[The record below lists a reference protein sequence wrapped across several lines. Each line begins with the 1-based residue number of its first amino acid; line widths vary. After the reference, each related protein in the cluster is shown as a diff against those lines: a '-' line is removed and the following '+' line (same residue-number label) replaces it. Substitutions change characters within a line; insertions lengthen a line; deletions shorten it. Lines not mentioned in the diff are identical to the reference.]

1 MTGAGPLLAI
11 DTAASQCGA
20 AILVDGRVAA
30 ERLELMSRG
39 QAERLMPMIAE
50 LLAELSLA
58 PRDLRA
64 VAVCEGPGNFTG
76 IRIAVAAARGLAL
89 STGRPALG
97 VGRLDALAETEAWG
111 LGLRL
116 SGGTPGAAPL
126 RLLATAEARRG
137 EILAQPFE
145 IHAGEAPRA
154 LAPLAQGEA
163 ETLVPALAEALASS
177 PVSGPV
183 RVCGPDAPRISA
195 MLEAAGL
202 AVALGDLGDMAD
214 PASIGR
220 LAGAA
225 LDRLAAEETPPPP
238 APRYPRPADA
248 APSRETPPPL
258 LPPTP
263 LPDTPAR

>member
-1 MTGAGPLLAI
+1 MGPLRAI
-11 DTAASQCGA
+11 ETSAAQCAA

-58 PRDLRA
+58 PRDLGA

-116 SGGTPGAAPL
+116 RGGDPDAAPL
-126 RLLATAEARRG
+126 RLVVTAEARRD
-137 EILAQPFE
+137 EILAQAFE
-145 IHAGEAPRA
+145 IRAGEPPRP
-154 LAPLAQGEA
+154 LAPLEQGA
-163 ETLVPALAEALASS
+163 PEALADGLAGALAGSM
-177 PVSGPV
+177 VGGPV
-183 RVCGPDAPRISA
+183 RVTGPAAPRLSA
-195 MLEAAGL
+195 MLEEAG
-202 AVALGDLGDMAD
+202 VSGTALGDLGDLAD
-214 PASIGR
+214 PAAIGR
-220 LAGAA
+220 LGLAA
-225 LDRLAAEETPPPP
+225 LARLAPGEAPTPP

-248 APSRETPPPL
+248 APSREVAPAL
-258 LPPTP
+258 LPDPA
-263 LPDTPAR
+263 PDAPGA